1 MVQYQGR
8 IRDNIKDNQR
18 VIPKWL
24 IFNKKNIGSVLGTT
38 LQDPPPKKKYAKLQ
52 YCLEGYN
59 LPLVMVILGFLTIPR
74 LGN

>member
-8 IRDNIKDNQR
+8 IRDNIKNNQR

-38 LQDPPPKKKYAKLQ
+38 LQDPPQKYAKLQ

-59 LPLVMVILGFLTIPR
+59 IPLVMVMLGFLTIPW
-74 LGN
+74 LGK